1 MFIPLLFE
9 DIAMSEIVVI
19 MLVVLIFFGAKS
31 IPGIAKTLG
40 RTLYE
45 FRNAQSELQREI
57 QKSGMEIKKD
67 MNFSEL
73 LKETTED
80 IRQPLDQVSTEINNT
95 MEFKG
100 SASSEV
106 TTGNP
111 KDEAANIEETPRNI
125 PLDQQEIDSNQNKDA

>member
-57 QKSGMEIKKD
+57 QKSGMDIKKD

-106 TTGNP
+106 TSGNP
-111 KDEAANIEETPRNI
+111 QDEAANIEETPKNI

>member
-19 MLVVLIFFGAKS
+19 MLVVLLFFGAKS

-40 RTLYE
+40 RSLYE

-57 QKSGMEIKKD
+57 QKSGMDIKKD

-73 LKETTED
+73 LKETTEE

-95 MEFKG
+95 MEFRG

-106 TTGNP
+106 TSGNLQ
-111 KDEAANIEETPRNI
+111 DEATNIEETPKNI

>member
-19 MLVVLIFFGAKS
+19 MLVVLLFFGAKS

-57 QKSGMEIKKD
+57 QKSGMDIKKD

-73 LKETTED
+73 LKETTEE

-95 MEFKG
+95 MEFRG

-111 KDEAANIEETPRNI
+111 QDEATNIEETPKNI

>member
-1 MFIPLLFE
+1 LL
-9 DIAMSEIVVI
+9 
-19 MLVVLIFFGAKS
+19 FFGAKS

-40 RTLYE
+40 RSLYE

-57 QKSGMEIKKD
+57 QKSGMDIKKD

-73 LKETTED
+73 LKETTEE

-95 MEFKG
+95 MEFRG

-106 TTGNP
+106 TSGNLQ
-111 KDEAANIEETPRNI
+111 DEATNIEETPKNI

>member
-19 MLVVLIFFGAKS
+19 MLVVLLFFGAKS

-57 QKSGMEIKKD
+57 QKSGMDIKKD

-73 LKETTED
+73 LKETAED

-100 SASSEV
+100 SSSSDV
-106 TTGNP
+106 TSGNP
-111 KDEAANIEETPRNI
+111 QIEPTNIEEPPKNI
-125 PLDQQEIDSNQNKDA
+125 PLDQQEIDTNQNKDA

>member
-57 QKSGMEIKKD
+57 QKSGMDIKKD

-73 LKETTED
+73 LKETAED

-111 KDEAANIEETPRNI
+111 QDEAANIEETPKNI
-125 PLDQQEIDSNQNKDA
+125 PLDQQEIDTNQNKDA

>member
-19 MLVVLIFFGAKS
+19 MLVVLLFFGAKS

-57 QKSGMEIKKD
+57 QKSGMDIKKD

-73 LKETTED
+73 LKETTEE
-80 IRQPLDQVSTEINNT
+80 IRQPLDQVATDINNT
-95 MEFKG
+95 VEFK
-100 SASSEV
+100 STT

-111 KDEAANIEETPRNI
+111 VSEINTNTSEP
-125 PLDQQEIDSNQNKDA
+125 PLDQSENNEIKKV

>member
-9 DIAMSEIVVI
+9 DIAASEIIVI
-19 MLVVLIFFGAKS
+19 MLVVLLFFGAKS

-45 FRNAQSELQREI
+45 FRNAQAELQREI
-57 QKSGMEIKKD
+57 QKSGVDIKKN
-67 MNFSEL
+67 MNISEL
-73 LKETTED
+73 IKETTEE

-100 SASSEV
+100 TASA
-106 TTGNP
+106 TFGNP
-111 KDEAANIEETPRNI
+111 QIVQENRIESVDQLPM
-125 PLDQQEIDSNQNKDA
+125 DQQEDNLSQNKEA

>member
-19 MLVVLIFFGAKS
+19 MLVVLLFFGAKS

-57 QKSGMEIKKD
+57 QKSGMDIKKD

-100 SASSEV
+100 SSSSDV
-106 TTGNP
+106 TSGNP
-111 KDEAANIEETPRNI
+111 QIEPTNIEEVPKNI
-125 PLDQQEIDSNQNKDA
+125 LLDQKEIDSNQNKDV

>member
-57 QKSGMEIKKD
+57 QKSGMDIKKD

-73 LKETTED
+73 LKETTEE

-95 MEFKG
+95 MEFQ
-100 SASSEV
+100 SSTKSDV
-106 TTGNP
+106 TSGNP
-111 KDEAANIEETPRNI
+111 QVEPMNIEEVPNNI
-125 PLDQQEIDSNQNKDA
+125 PLDQQEVATNQNKDA

>member
-19 MLVVLIFFGAKS
+19 MLVVLLFFGAKS

-57 QKSGMEIKKD
+57 QKSGMDIKKD

-73 LKETTED
+73 LKETTEE

-95 MEFKG
+95 MEFRG

-111 KDEAANIEETPRNI
+111 QDEATNIEETPKNI
-125 PLDQQEIDSNQNKDA
+125 PLDQQEIDSNQNKDT

>member
-57 QKSGMEIKKD
+57 QKSGMDIKKD

-73 LKETTED
+73 LKETTEE

-100 SASSEV
+100 SSTSDV
-106 TTGNP
+106 TSGNP
-111 KDEAANIEETPRNI
+111 QVEPMNIEEVPNNI
-125 PLDQQEIDSNQNKDA
+125 PLDQQEVATNQNKDA

>member
-57 QKSGMEIKKD
+57 QKSGMDIKKD

-73 LKETTED
+73 LKETTEE
-80 IRQPLDQVSTEINNT
+80 ISQPLDQVSTEINNT
-95 MEFKG
+95 MEFK
-100 SASSEV
+100 SSSKSDV
-106 TTGNP
+106 TSGNP
-111 KDEAANIEETPRNI
+111 QVEPMNIEEVPNNI

>member
-19 MLVVLIFFGAKS
+19 MLVVLLFFGAKS

-57 QKSGMEIKKD
+57 QKSGMDIKKD

-73 LKETTED
+73 LKETTDE

-100 SASSEV
+100 SSSSEV
-106 TTGNP
+106 TSGNP
-111 KDEAANIEETPRNI
+111 QVEPTNIEETPKNI
-125 PLDQQEIDSNQNKDA
+125 PLDQQEIDSNQNKDE

>member
-19 MLVVLIFFGAKS
+19 MLVVLLFFGAKS

-57 QKSGMEIKKD
+57 QKSGMDIKKD

-73 LKETTED
+73 LKETTEE

-95 MEFKG
+95 MEFRG

-106 TTGNP
+106 TSGNLQ
-111 KDEAANIEETPRNI
+111 DEATNIEETPKNI

>member
-57 QKSGMEIKKD
+57 QKSGMDIKKD

-73 LKETTED
+73 LKETTEE

-95 MEFKG
+95 MEFK
-100 SASSEV
+100 SSSKSDV
-106 TTGNP
+106 TSGNP
-111 KDEAANIEETPRNI
+111 QVEPMNIEEVPNNI
-125 PLDQQEIDSNQNKDA
+125 PLDQQEVATNQNKDA

>member
-57 QKSGMEIKKD
+57 QKSGMDIKKD

-73 LKETTED
+73 LKETTEE

-95 MEFKG
+95 MEFK
-100 SASSEV
+100 SSSKSDV
-106 TTGNP
+106 TSGNP
-111 KDEAANIEETPRNI
+111 QVEPMNIEEVPNNI
-125 PLDQQEIDSNQNKDA
+125 PLDQQEVATTQNKDA

>member
-19 MLVVLIFFGAKS
+19 MLVVLLFFGAKS

-57 QKSGMEIKKD
+57 QKSGMDIKKD

-73 LKETTED
+73 LKETTEE

-106 TTGNP
+106 TSGNP
-111 KDEAANIEETPRNI
+111 QIEPTNIEENPKNI